1 MSREVG
7 EGAVRRHRQLIHCQ
21 QRQRPRQRLRME
33 KLRPVAQPLR
43 QHFPQPPPAGHIRHG
58 DPPPFRT
65 QRLTDLLPPIQNPL
79 MAHAEIRSRA
89 QQHRPRLRR
98 YAQIHRR
105 EKLRPIHRHA
115 HPLACFQIKPHPV
128 FRRTLRHI
136 QRIRQQLPRNSL
148 LRPQPLRDLRF
159 RKGLRRDP
167 VLPYQRSL
175 PAPGQ
180 LPGELP
186 PSGFFRKNHLR
197 QPAHRP
203 PELRLLLPQYQPA
216 KQTRILQRTN
226 RWHGETRLIPTLRQ
240 AEQHAFPRAHR
251 WLHLPFRIEVFAPE
265 CSISMNPPPA
275 VASRNPFRGWDLK
288 SQSIVGTSCPWILPH
303 LKFEI

>member
-33 KLRPVAQPLR
+33 KFRPAAQPLR
-43 QHFPQPPPAGHIRHG
+43 QDFSQPPPTVLARHG
-58 DPPPFRT
+58 DSPPFRS
-65 QRLTDLLPPIQNPL
+65 QRLTDLLPAIQRPFV
-79 MAHAEIRSRA
+79 AHAEIRSRA

-98 YAQIHRR
+98 DTEIHRC
-105 EKLRPIHRHA
+105 EKLRLVHRHA

-167 VLPYQRSL
+167 VFPNQRSL
-175 PAPGQ
+175 PAPGK
-180 LPGELP
+180 LLGE
-186 PSGFFRKNHLR
+186 
-197 QPAHRP
+197 
-203 PELRLLLPQYQPA
+203 
-216 KQTRILQRTN
+216 
-226 RWHGETRLIPTLRQ
+226 
-240 AEQHAFPRAHR
+240 FPH
-251 WLHLPFRIEVFAPE
+251 
-265 CSISMNPPPA
+265 S
-275 VASRNPFRGWDLK
+275 
-288 SQSIVGTSCPWILPH
+288 
-303 LKFEI
+303 